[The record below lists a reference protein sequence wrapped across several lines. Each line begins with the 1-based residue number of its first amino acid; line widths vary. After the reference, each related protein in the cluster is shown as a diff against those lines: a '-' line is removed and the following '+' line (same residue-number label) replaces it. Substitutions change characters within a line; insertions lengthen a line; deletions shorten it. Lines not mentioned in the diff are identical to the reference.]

1 MSNQVLVRY
10 GAIGE
15 VARFGVETD
24 QQIERNERVVIRTVR
39 GLEVGTLLES
49 VGGQSDGETDAA
61 AGDDPAVLRVAGSDD
76 ESALQDQAAKRA
88 AEFEAWQTRIAEW
101 KVDLQLIDLEWTL
114 DGEKLILYVL
124 NDRGPACTT
133 LALQA
138 AAAGLGVIEV
148 QPVDHEGPVRLES
161 GAAVVDRAVAGVVT
175 DGVQNWGLP
184 LVDPSHPNAEVEHRS
199 STKPQAGIDGEN
211 RNSKFL
217 KCLNK

>member
-24 QQIERNERVVIRTVR
+24 QQIERNERVVIRTAR

-49 VGGQSDGETDAA
+49 VGGKSNAETDAA

-76 ESALQDQAAKRA
+76 ETALQDQAAKRA
-88 AEFEAWQTRIAEW
+88 AEFEAWQARIADW

-148 QPVDHEGPVRLES
+148 QPVDHEGPVQLELGGGGCGS
-161 GAAVVDRAVAGVVT
+161 GG
-175 DGVQNWGLP
+175 GGCG
-184 LVDPSHPNAEVEHRS
+184 SGGGCH
-199 STKPQAGIDGEN
+199 
-211 RNSKFL
+211 
-217 KCLNK
+217 